1 MKLALTTLVALIAP
15 VLLLAQKPAAA
26 PDLCVPP
33 PSGTAPAL
41 PARIMEGM
49 GTQYVHLKI
58 TTSNPKAQEFFDQ
71 GLAQLHSFWALE
83 AERSFRQAAE
93 LDPEAPMPW
102 FGVALAAAEY
112 RPRFQIDQLSEAFG
126 RDPRGL
132 SSRAADAAKKARE
145 LAVVADKATDLEKM
159 YIAAAYARRVPTG
172 KDVHEAYIE
181 ALRALLVKYPQEVEA
196 RTFLA
201 LHLMRGFELPDHTP
215 RPGSM
220 EAVEILRALLKDAPN
235 HPGVHHY
242 VIHGFEGSTFA
253 KDAWPSCERY
263 AEIVWNIPH
272 ALHMPGHIYSQT
284 GKFAEGQKAFASAAV
299 NEMDRMKADSLYGSA
314 HHGHNVHYLS
324 TAYAFDGKYDQ
335 AKAAARSLLQ
345 FKENPRE
352 LANLDAN
359 SSAYRQGW
367 FALMRAL
374 LLSENWDEI
383 LDGKS
388 LPVYDR
394 PREQA
399 WRHWL
404 TAVAYASK
412 GEAAHAT
419 EEAHQMDAILRDYE
433 TVVKRKP
440 PVELMIAR
448 EELGGHILAA
458 QGKAKQAIETLETA
472 SKNQRKLRYSEP
484 PYYPRPVAE
493 AMGEV
498 ALKLG
503 KLPQAEAAFRSALD
517 DLPGSARSV
526 AGLAEVRKRS
536 SKTSGAVDF

>member
-1 MKLALTTLVALIAP
+1 MKLALYAILALS
-15 VLLLAQKPAAA
+15 VFAQTKPS

-33 PSGTAPAL
+33 PSGTAPML
-41 PARIMEGM
+41 PAKIMEGM
-49 GTQYVHLKI
+49 GTEYVHLQI
-58 TTSNPKAQEFFDQ
+58 TTSNPKAQQFFDQ

-126 RDPRGL
+126 RDPRGF
-132 SSRAADAAKKARE
+132 SSRAADAAKKAQE
-145 LAVVADKATDLEKM
+145 LAAVDGKATDLEKM
-159 YIAAAYARRVPTG
+159 YIAAAVARRVPSG
-172 KDVHEAYIE
+172 RDVHEAYID
-181 ALRALLVKYPQEVEA
+181 ALRTLIAKYPKEIEA

-201 LHLMRGFELPDHTP
+201 LHLMRGFELPDRTP

-220 EAVEILRALLKDAPN
+220 EAAYILRQLMKEAPD

-253 KDAWPSCERY
+253 KDAWHSCERY
-263 AEIVWNIPH
+263 AQVVWNIPH

-284 GKFAEGQKAFASAAV
+284 GKFEEGEKAFASAAV
-299 NEMDRMKADSLYGSA
+299 NEMGRMKADSLYGSS

-324 TAYAFDGKYDQ
+324 TTYAFNGKYDQ
-335 AKAAARSLLQ
+335 AKDAARSLLAIA
-345 FKENPRE
+345 ENPRE
-352 LANLDAN
+352 KANLDAN
-359 SSAYRQGW
+359 NSAYRQGW

-383 LDGKS
+383 LDGKT

-394 PREQA
+394 PRENA

-404 TAVAYASK
+404 TGVAFAAK
-412 GEAAHAT
+412 GDAARAT
-419 EEAHQMDAILRDYE
+419 ESAHQMDAVLKDYE
-433 TVVKRKP
+433 NVVKRKP
-440 PVELMIAR
+440 PVELTIAR
-448 EELGGHILAA
+448 EELNGHILAA
-458 QGKAKQAIETLETA
+458 QGKTKQALETLESA
-472 SKNQRKLRYSEP
+472 SRNQRKLRYSEP
-484 PYYPRPVAE
+484 PYYPRPVSE
-493 AMGEV
+493 AIGET
-498 ALKLG
+498 ALRAG
-503 KLPQAEAAFRSALD
+503 KLPEAESAFRVTLE
-517 DLPGSARSV
+517 DLPASARSV

-536 SKTSGAVDF
+536 AKASGAAAEF

>member
-1 MKLALTTLVALIAP
+1 MRLALAALLALTAF
-15 VLLLAQKPAAA
+15 AQNRPS

-41 PARIMEGM
+41 PAKIMDGM

-58 TTSNPKAQEFFDQ
+58 TTSNPQAQEFFDQ

-112 RPRFQIDQLSEAFG
+112 RPRFQIDQLAEAFG

-132 SSRAADAAKKARE
+132 SLRATDAAKKASE
-145 LAVVADKATDLEKM
+145 LAAVTAKATDLEKM
-159 YIAAAYARRVPTG
+159 YIAAACAGPVPTR
-172 KDVHEAYIE
+172 KDLHEAYIA
-181 ALRALLVKYPQEVEA
+181 ALRALLAKYPREVEA

-201 LHLMRGFELPDHTP
+201 LHLMRGFDLPDHTP

-220 EAVEILRALLKDAPN
+220 EAVEILRGLLKDAPD

-253 KDAWPSCERY
+253 KDAWPSCQRY

-284 GKFAEGQKAFASAAV
+284 GKFVEGQKAFAGAAV
-299 NEMDRMKADSLYGSA
+299 NELDRMTAESLYGSS

-324 TAYAFDGKYDQ
+324 TSYAFDGQYDK
-335 AKAAARSLLQ
+335 AKDAARSLLE
-345 FKENPRE
+345 FKENPRDQ
-352 LANLDAN
+352 ANLDAN

-404 TAVAYASK
+404 TALAYASK
-412 GEAAHAT
+412 GDAAHAT
-419 EEAHQMDAILRDYE
+419 EEAHQMDAILKDYE

-440 PVELMIAR
+440 PVELMITR
-448 EELGGHILAA
+448 DELGGHILAA
-458 QGKAKQAIETLETA
+458 QGKAKQAIDTLEAA
-472 SKNQRKLRYSEP
+472 SKIQRKLRYSEP

>member
-1 MKLALTTLVALIAP
+1 MKLALYAILALSAF
-15 VLLLAQKPAAA
+15 AQTKPS

-33 PSGTAPAL
+33 PSGTAPML
-41 PARIMEGM
+41 PAKIMEGM
-49 GTQYVHLKI
+49 GTQFVHLAI

-132 SSRAADAAKKARE
+132 SSRAADAAKKAQE
-145 LAVVADKATDLEKM
+145 LAAFDGKATDLEKM
-159 YIAAAYARRVPTG
+159 YIAAAVARRVPSG
-172 KDVHEAYIE
+172 RDVHEAYID
-181 ALRALLVKYPQEVEA
+181 ALRTLIAKYPQEIEA

-201 LHLMRGFELPDHTP
+201 LHLMRGFELPDRTP
-215 RPGSM
+215 RIGSM
-220 EAVEILRALLKDAPN
+220 EAAYILRQLMKDAPD

-253 KDAWPSCERY
+253 KDAWHSCERY
-263 AEIVWNIPH
+263 SEVVWNIPH

-284 GKFAEGQKAFASAAV
+284 GKFLEGEKAFASAAV
-299 NEMDRMKADSLYGSA
+299 NEMGRMKADSLYGSS

-324 TAYAFDGKYDQ
+324 TTYAFNGKYDL
-335 AKAAARSLLQ
+335 AKDAARSLLEIA
-345 FKENPRE
+345 ENPRE
-352 LANLDAN
+352 KANLDAN
-359 SSAYRQGW
+359 NSAYRQGW

-394 PREQA
+394 PRENA

-404 TAVAYASK
+404 TGVAYAAK
-412 GEAAHAT
+412 GDSAQAAEAAR
-419 EEAHQMDAILRDYE
+419 QMDTVLKEYE
-433 TVVKRKP
+433 NVVKRKP
-440 PVELMIAR
+440 PVELTIAR
-448 EELGGHILAA
+448 EELNGHILAA
-458 QGKAKQAIETLETA
+458 QGKTKQALESLESA
-472 SKNQRKLRYSEP
+472 SRNQRKLRYSEP
-484 PYYPRPVAE
+484 PYYPRPVSE
-493 AMGEV
+493 AIGET
-498 ALKLG
+498 ALRAG
-503 KLPQAEAAFRSALD
+503 KLPEAESAFRLTLE
-517 DLPGSARSV
+517 DLPASARSV

-536 SKTSGAVDF
+536 AKATGAAAEF